1 MPGVRRIPCLLL
13 AIAAIAGGACREDG
27 TITVRS
33 ITFKG
38 VQSVDV
44 SALKNA
50 LATRENKKIP
60 IVGWRLPWSRE
71 RNFFDRTRFDADLKR
86 IEAFYA
92 DRGFP
97 GARVTSFDVDLNDRQ
112 DSVAVVLNISEGE
125 PVRVVAVELRGFEVI
140 PPGHYETLQ
149 RQMPLRVS
157 EPRDRQKVI
166 ASREMA
172 LNELRDHGY
181 PHARVQTGEDDGPG
195 GKAARVV
202 FTAEPGTLAH
212 FGPVEIV
219 GHRSVGESVIRR
231 QITFKPGDLY
241 RRSLVQ
247 ETQRRLYSME
257 LFQFVNIE
265 SLDAERQSPEVRTRL
280 TVAEGKHQRMNGG
293 VGYGTEEK
301 ARLDGEYKHVNFLG
315 GARSAGVHARWS
327 GFDRGV
333 RVDFVQPYFLFSGF
347 TLGADAQR
355 WRTDTPAY
363 NSVVTGG
370 RLAYTYRPSRL
381 TSASV
386 SFASERSNTEVKPE
400 VRDDP
405 DAYNGL
411 IALGIDPTTNRQ
423 EGTLSTFA
431 FDVQRSTADDRLN
444 ARRGYQLSFHAED
457 AGRLL
462 LGTFDYYAVSADA
475 RHYLPLGPSVVIA
488 HRLQFGNIEAR
499 GGDPREV
506 PFSKRYFLG
515 GATSLRGWG
524 RYEVSPLSDGL
535 PIGGQTMIAF
545 NSEARVRIR
554 GSLSGVLFLD
564 GGNVWADRRALD
576 LSAVRSATGAGLR
589 YRTPVGPVRFDFG
602 YQLNPNEA
610 LRVNGEPQVRR
621 WRVHFS
627 IGQAF

>member
-1 MPGVRRIPCLLL
+1 VAVLT
-13 AIAAIAGGACREDG
+13 GGACREDG

-33 ITFKG
+33 ITFTG
-38 VQSVDV
+38 VRSIDV
-44 SALKNA
+44 SNLKNA
-50 LATRENKKIP
+50 LATREDQKIP
-60 IVGWRLPWSRE
+60 IFGWRLPWSRQ

-97 GARVTSFDVDLNDRQ
+97 DARVTSFDVDLNDKQ
-112 DSVAVVLNISEGE
+112 DSVAVVLNISEGT
-125 PVRVVAVELRGFEVI
+125 PVRVVSVELRGFDVI
-140 PPGHYETLQ
+140 PPNHYETLQ
-149 RQMPLRVS
+149 RRLPLRVGDL
-157 EPRDRQKVI
+157 RDRQKVI

-181 PHARVQTGEDDGPG
+181 PYARVQTGEEHGPTE
-195 GKAARVV
+195 KDARVF
-202 FTAEPGTLAH
+202 FTADPGTLAH

-219 GHRSVGESVIRR
+219 GQKSVNESVIRR

-280 TVAEGKHQRMNGG
+280 TVAEGKHQRLNGG

-301 ARLDGEYKHVNFLG
+301 ARIDGEYKHVNFLG

-355 WRTDTPAY
+355 WKTDTPAY

-370 RLAYTYRPSRL
+370 RLAYTYRPSGL
-381 TSASV
+381 TSASI
-386 SFASERSNTEVKPE
+386 SFASERNNTEVKPE

-405 DAYNGL
+405 EAYNGL

-431 FDVQRSTADDRLN
+431 FDIQRSTADDRLN
-444 ARRGYQLSFHAED
+444 ARRGYHLSFHAEE

-462 LGTFDYYAVSADA
+462 PGTFDYYAISADA
-475 RHYLPLGPSVVIA
+475 RHYLPLGPSVVLA
-488 HRLQFGNIEAR
+488 HRLQFGDIEAR
-499 GGDPREV
+499 ADDPREV

-535 PIGGQTMIAF
+535 PIGGQTMVGF
-545 NSEARVRIR
+545 NSEGRVRIR
-554 GSLSGVLFLD
+554 GSFSGVLFLD
-564 GGNVWADRRALD
+564 GGNVWADRSELD
-576 LSAVRSATGAGLR
+576 LSDMRYAVGAGFR

-610 LRVNGEPQVRR
+610 LRVNGQPQVRR
-621 WRVHFS
+621 WRLHFS